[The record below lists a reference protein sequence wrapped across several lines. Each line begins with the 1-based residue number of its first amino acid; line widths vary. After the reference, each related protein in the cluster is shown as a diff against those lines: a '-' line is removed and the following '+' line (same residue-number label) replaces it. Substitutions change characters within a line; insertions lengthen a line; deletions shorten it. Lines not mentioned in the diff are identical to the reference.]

1 MKKRLLIILVSGIL
15 PLSLLADDTYGSKV
29 TPDRGNTVDVSPTT
43 GTSFTLTPNAA
54 DGWNFTQWDDGN
66 TDNPRTV
73 PPSALTGSSHEY
85 KAEFEDNR
93 CELYDKKL
101 DNPSYG
107 GSVSAER
114 SATCECEWTLTATAD
129 DASGYSFKG
138 WDDGNTDNPR
148 TVYIDADAWTKKD
161 FKALFERPECS
172 YKMTPGSGDGGTVK
186 AVLSDACSCEW
197 EVTAVPHEGWTFSH
211 WNDLD
216 ESDPDYAANPRTVSA
231 SADTETFTA
240 TFENHVC
247 ALYTASIANPETA
260 GGVAYGGTVSAA
272 RGTCECDWTL
282 TATPFMGFAFINW
295 TDADG
300 DEVGTST
307 TLDITIDPA
316 DGNKIPYYAHFA
328 RPVCNYKPFYSATG
342 GGTVKA
348 ELTDA
353 CECDWLITA
362 TPEEGWT
369 FLRWDDGN
377 TDNPRSIN
385 AFYDAETYT
394 AVFEDHRCTL
404 FEKKIENPSFG
415 GTVTAVRG
423 TCECDWTLT
432 ATAAAGYRFL
442 EWNDGKKTNPRDTT
456 LNPDI
461 AKHVLTATFVPADG
475 LVDAWTADGKA
486 IVRTNALDLDGTT
499 ATISTDGTERA
510 SGEALTREEAGYWS
524 FAASLNA
531 YKGESLRIAFYDE
544 CDQLVAV
551 IDTVVPYVVSADADL
566 SALSVPA
573 NTDVQVVSG
582 TLTVDADATIAA
594 LDVYGGAKTV
604 VPDGKTLNVSSV
616 YMRADALTD
625 AYPQLVANG
634 SLVNANSDT
643 VYYDYGVDYKDY
655 YPLAVPYDVV
665 CADIRTRSGKAAS
678 YQAYWYNGADRA
690 ANASGWT
697 PYDDTAPGAAF
708 RAGTG
713 YILYAVPWKWKSSV
727 TGTVT
732 RQQKAVV
739 RFPMKA
745 DLSSGEGEKSTTL
758 SLYGGA
764 GTNTSNLNW
773 NFIANPYLADYTQGD
788 DGLLR
793 VGTYDPAVSTPGTEC
808 YGYVTNAVRYVTYTT
823 DGYLTYVQEPAGTHL
838 FRSFHPFFV
847 QAESAGTLTFT
858 LSDRRQNAPRKM
870 SNVQSQMSNEIA
882 FGIVLHSAERT
893 DHTGLLYGEGFT
905 DGYEL
910 NADLVKMSGSTP
922 VLELYSLADTERRAF
937 NALAMADIRTTVP
950 LGYANAPMGQMTV
963 AFDTEWY
970 DPERLQA
977 VMLTDYETGRVV
989 NLLEEDYT
997 FTNHASSSDSRFAL
1011 HAVLA
1016 PQITTDLNGQMVND
1030 PMVNEDGV
1038 FDLLGRR
1045 VTKDILPQGV
1055 YIIVGNGVSRKEVVR

>member
-43 GTSFTLTPNAA
+43 GTSFTLTPHEA
-54 DGWNFTQWDDGN
+54 DGWKFTQWDDGN

-73 PPSALTGSSHEY
+73 PSSALTGSSHEY

-107 GSVSAER
+107 GLVSAER
-114 SATCECEWTLTATAD
+114 SATCECEWTLTATPFTGFA
-129 DASGYSFKG
+129 FKG

-172 YKMTPGSGDGGTVK
+172 YK
-186 AVLSDACSCEW
+186 
-197 EVTAVPHEGWTFSH
+197 PH
-211 WNDLD
+211 
-216 ESDPDYAANPRTVSA
+216 
-231 SADTETFTA
+231 
-240 TFENHVC
+240 
-247 ALYTASIANPETA
+247 
-260 GGVAYGGTVSAA
+260 
-272 RGTCECDWTL
+272 
-282 TATPFMGFAFINW
+282 
-295 TDADG
+295 
-300 DEVGTST
+300 
-307 TLDITIDPA
+307 
-316 DGNKIPYYAHFA
+316 
-328 RPVCNYKPFYSATG
+328 YSATG
-342 GGTVKA
+342 GGSVKA

-353 CECDWLITA
+353 CECDWTITA

-394 AVFEDHRCTL
+394 AVFEDHRCAL
-404 FEKKIENPSFG
+404 FEKKIENPAFG

-432 ATAAAGYRFL
+432 ATPAAGYRFL

-456 LNPDI
+456 LNPNT

-486 IVRTNALDLDGTT
+486 IVRTNALDLDNTT
-499 ATISTDGTERA
+499 ATIITGGTKRA
-510 SGEALTREEAGYWS
+510 EGQALTREDAGYWS

-566 SALSVPA
+566 SSLSVPA
-573 NTDVQVVSG
+573 NADLQVVSG

-594 LDVYGGAKTV
+594 LDIYGGAKTV
-604 VPDGKTLNVSSV
+604 VPDDKTLNVSSV
-616 YMRADALTD
+616 YMRADAKAD

-655 YPLAVPYDVV
+655 YPLAVPYEVD
-665 CADIRTRSGKAAS
+665 CSKIRTRSGKPAS
-678 YQAYWYNGADRA
+678 YEAYWYNGDDRA

-697 PYDDTAPGAAF
+697 VFNDAAAGAKF
-708 RAGTG
+708 RHGTG

-745 DLSSGEGEKSTTL
+745 DLSFGEGEKSTTL

-793 VGTYDPAVSTPGTEC
+793 VGTYDPDVSTPGTEC
-808 YGYVTNAVRYVTYTT
+808 YGYVTDAVRYVTYTT
-823 DGYLTYVQEPAGTHL
+823 DGYLTYVQARAGTHL

-882 FGIVLHSAERT
+882 FGIVLRSAERT

-950 LGYANAPMGQMTV
+950 LGYANAPMGQMTI
-963 AFDTEWY
+963 AFDTGWY
-970 DPERLQA
+970 DPAGLQA

-997 FTNHASSSDSRFAL
+997 FTNHAPSSDNRFAL

-1016 PQITTDLNGQMVND
+1016 PQVATGLNDPMVND
-1030 PMVNEDGV
+1030 RMVNEDGV

-1045 VTKDILPQGV
+1045 VTTDMLPQGV